1 MLVIA
6 KSMVIQN
13 GFIIGISFDCKP
25 KVNKEP

>member
-6 KSMVIQN
+6 RSMLIQN
-13 GFIIGISFDCKP
+13 DFISGISFDCKP